1 MSSDPSILK
10 STSGS
15 WCLGQ
20 VASMREITGNAF
32 RWVNA
37 GMTVRFLR
45 GRKMET
51 YEALFDECAAALQFP
66 WYFGENGNAFD
77 ECMSDLSW
85 LPPKAGYLFIV
96 TDPGRVLQR
105 IADDGLSWLVGSL
118 GRAAAVWSR
127 PVSEGQPW
135 DRPAIPFHVL
145 LQAEGRADLAVERW
159 RTSTAE
165 VTWIEE

>member
-1 MSSDPSILK
+1 MGRQSSRVGWSRRRPDRNRERRFCLLHEQPIPDVYENAMSSDPSILK

-51 YEALFDECAAALQFP
+51 YEALFDECAA
-66 WYFGENGNAFD
+66 
-77 ECMSDLSW
+77 
-85 LPPKAGYLFIV
+85 
-96 TDPGRVLQR
+96 
-105 IADDGLSWLVGSL
+105 
-118 GRAAAVWSR
+118 
-127 PVSEGQPW
+127 
-135 DRPAIPFHVL
+135 
-145 LQAEGRADLAVERW
+145 
-159 RTSTAE
+159 
-165 VTWIEE
+165 